1 MIHYLKQYPFSL
13 LIICTICYLSLCT
26 MPETELDDVP
36 FIDKWVHICMYGGLS
51 GVLWIEYVR
60 AHRSIKFMK
69 ALLPTVIF
77 PPCPERNHGI
87 AASLLHYYTKRRL
100 AGYGCKQHRGNF
112 RYVCRLLHYTPV
124 YKAKEKIRGT
134 LCYQIIPLYLCENMS

>member
-77 PPCPERNHGI
+77 PLALSGTMELLQAYCTTTRSGDWLDM
-87 AASLLHYYTKRRL
+87 AANSIGVILGMFVGYYIIRPFIRRKKR
-100 AGYGCKQHRGNF
+100 
-112 RYVCRLLHYTPV
+112 
-124 YKAKEKIRGT
+124 
-134 LCYQIIPLYLCENMS
+134 

>member
-77 PPCPERNHGI
+77 PLALSGTMELLQAYCTTTRSGDWLDM
-87 AASLLHYYTKRRL
+87 AANSIGVILGMFVGYYI
-100 AGYGCKQHRGNF
+100 
-112 RYVCRLLHYTPV
+112 
-124 YKAKEKIRGT
+124 IRS
-134 LCYQIIPLYLCENMS
+134 Q

>member
-60 AHRSIKFMK
+60 AHRSIKFTK
-69 ALLPTVIF
+69 ALLPTVLF
-77 PPCPERNHGI
+77 PLALSGTMELLQAYCTTTRSGDWLDM
-87 AASLLHYYTKRRL
+87 AANSIGVILGMFVGYYIIRPFIKRKKR
-100 AGYGCKQHRGNF
+100 
-112 RYVCRLLHYTPV
+112 
-124 YKAKEKIRGT
+124 
-134 LCYQIIPLYLCENMS
+134 

>member
-77 PPCPERNHGI
+77 PLALSGTMELLQAYCTTTRSGDWLDM
-87 AASLLHYYTKRRL
+87 AANSIGVILGMFVGYYIIRPFIKRKKR
-100 AGYGCKQHRGNF
+100 
-112 RYVCRLLHYTPV
+112 
-124 YKAKEKIRGT
+124 
-134 LCYQIIPLYLCENMS
+134 

>member
-51 GVLWIEYVR
+51 GVLLIEYVR

-77 PPCPERNHGI
+77 PLALSGTMELLQAYCTTTRSGDWLDM
-87 AASLLHYYTKRRL
+87 AANSIGVILGMFVGYYIIRPFIKRKKR
-100 AGYGCKQHRGNF
+100 
-112 RYVCRLLHYTPV
+112 
-124 YKAKEKIRGT
+124 
-134 LCYQIIPLYLCENMS
+134 

>member
-60 AHRSIKFMK
+60 AHRSIKFIK

-77 PPCPERNHGI
+77 PLALSGTMELLQAYCTTTRSGDWLDM
-87 AASLLHYYTKRRL
+87 AANSIGVILGMLVGYYIIRPFIKRKKR
-100 AGYGCKQHRGNF
+100 
-112 RYVCRLLHYTPV
+112 
-124 YKAKEKIRGT
+124 
-134 LCYQIIPLYLCENMS
+134 

>member
-36 FIDKWVHICMYGGLS
+36 FIDKWMHICMYGGLS

-69 ALLPTVIF
+69 ALLPTVFF
-77 PPCPERNHGI
+77 PLALSGAMELLQAYCTTTRSGDWLDM
-87 AASLLHYYTKRRL
+87 AANSIGVILGMFVGYYIIRPFIKRKKR
-100 AGYGCKQHRGNF
+100 
-112 RYVCRLLHYTPV
+112 
-124 YKAKEKIRGT
+124 
-134 LCYQIIPLYLCENMS
+134 

>member
-60 AHRSIKFMK
+60 AHRSIKFIK
-69 ALLPTVIF
+69 ALLPTVLF
-77 PPCPERNHGI
+77 PLSLSGTMELLQAYCTTTRSGDWLDM
-87 AASLLHYYTKRRL
+87 AANSIGVILGMFVGYYIIRPFIKRKKR
-100 AGYGCKQHRGNF
+100 
-112 RYVCRLLHYTPV
+112 
-124 YKAKEKIRGT
+124 
-134 LCYQIIPLYLCENMS
+134 

>member
-51 GVLWIEYVR
+51 GVLWIGYVR
-60 AHRSIKFMK
+60 A
-69 ALLPTVIF
+69 
-77 PPCPERNHGI
+77 
-87 AASLLHYYTKRRL
+87 
-100 AGYGCKQHRGNF
+100 Q
-112 RYVCRLLHYTPV
+112 
-124 YKAKEKIRGT
+124 
-134 LCYQIIPLYLCENMS
+134 

>member
-13 LIICTICYLSLCT
+13 LIICAICYLSLCT

-77 PPCPERNHGI
+77 PLALSGTMELLQAYCTTTRSGDWLDM
-87 AASLLHYYTKRRL
+87 AANSIGVILGMF
-100 AGYGCKQHRGNF
+100 AGY
-112 RYVCRLLHYTPV
+112 YI
-124 YKAKEKIRGT
+124 IRPF
-134 LCYQIIPLYLCENMS
+134 IKRKKR

>member
-26 MPETELDDVP
+26 MPETDLDDVP

-77 PPCPERNHGI
+77 PLALSGTMELLQAYCTTTRSGDWLDM
-87 AASLLHYYTKRRL
+87 AANSIGVILGMFVGYYIIRPFIKRKKR
-100 AGYGCKQHRGNF
+100 
-112 RYVCRLLHYTPV
+112 
-124 YKAKEKIRGT
+124 
-134 LCYQIIPLYLCENMS
+134 

>member
-77 PPCPERNHGI
+77 PLALSGTMELLQAYCTTTRSGDWLDM
-87 AASLLHYYTKRRL
+87 AANSIGVILGMFVVYYIIRPFIKRKKR
-100 AGYGCKQHRGNF
+100 
-112 RYVCRLLHYTPV
+112 
-124 YKAKEKIRGT
+124 
-134 LCYQIIPLYLCENMS
+134 

>member
-13 LIICTICYLSLCT
+13 LVICTICYLSLCT

-36 FIDKWVHICMYGGLS
+36 FIDKWMHICMYGGLS

-60 AHRSIKFMK
+60 AHHSIKFMK

-77 PPCPERNHGI
+77 PLALSGAMELLQAYCTATRSGDWLDM
-87 AASLLHYYTKRRL
+87 AANSIGVILGMFVGYYIIRPFIKRKKR
-100 AGYGCKQHRGNF
+100 
-112 RYVCRLLHYTPV
+112 
-124 YKAKEKIRGT
+124 
-134 LCYQIIPLYLCENMS
+134 